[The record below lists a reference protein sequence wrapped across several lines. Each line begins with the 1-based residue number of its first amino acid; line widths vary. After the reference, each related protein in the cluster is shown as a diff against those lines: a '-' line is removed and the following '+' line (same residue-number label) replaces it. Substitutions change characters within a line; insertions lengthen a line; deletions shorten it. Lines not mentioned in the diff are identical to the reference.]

1 MTPRNFL
8 QFPVDNLLFASAPDL
23 WVRFHWGMALIM
35 TGADWRDR
43 GVTRSQLSGP
53 RYLRLFRNVYARTSD
68 HLSDDD
74 WVAAARLAMGPDTVA
89 TGLAALRHHGCPH
102 GASLPVH
109 LATTRIGV
117 RSRPGIRIS
126 HVAEL
131 PPHSGGVASAV
142 SAYAAYTAYA
152 PLVDAVAAGDWLLE
166 NGQLTAVEMQ
176 DLGAAYGGRLRHLA
190 KLVRTGAQSWRETQ
204 LRLALVLAGL
214 PEPAINVAVDHP
226 GRVTFSPDLSY
237 DQYRLALEYEGR
249 QHLTDTEQ
257 WSSDIERYEELSL
270 RWRILRVTAE
280 RMRRPR
286 ELVTAVWQELRAG
299 GYRGPAPRFAGAW
312 CTAFPW

>member
-1 MTPRNFL
+1 
-8 QFPVDNLLFASAPDL
+8 
-23 WVRFHWGMALIM
+23 MALIL
-35 TGADWRDR
+35 TGTNWRDR

-53 RYLRLFRNVYARTSD
+53 RYQRLFRNVYARASD

-74 WVAAARLAMGPDTVA
+74 WVTAARLAMGPDTVA

-109 LATTRIGV
+109 LVTTRTGV
-117 RSRPGIRIS
+117 RGRPGIQVS
-126 HVAEL
+126 HVTEL
-131 PPHSGGVASAV
+131 PPHTAGIASAT
-142 SAYAAYTAYA
+142 SAYRAYA
-152 PLVDAVAAGDWLLE
+152 GYASMVDAVAVGDWLLE
-166 NGQLTAVEMQ
+166 SGQLTPTEMT
-176 DLGAAYGGRLRHLA
+176 DLGAAYGGRLRQLA
-190 KLVRTGAQSWRETQ
+190 ALVRPGAQSWRETQ

-226 GRVTFSPDLSY
+226 GRVAFSPDLSY
-237 DQYRLALEYEGR
+237 DEHRLALEYEGR
-249 QHLTDTEQ
+249 HHLTDTVQ

-270 RWRILRVTAE
+270 RWRVLRVTAE

-286 ELVTAVWQELRAG
+286 ELVTTVWQELRAS

-312 CTAFPW
+312 CAAFPW